1 MKKALSLLLVT
12 LILAPMVPSNAVSA
26 EQQIVPPLKISFN
39 QTPPL
44 VLQAPSEEA
53 PESTANYWSWQ
64 DYVFKVPDVDPVVV
78 SVFVNEEF
86 ATSGFKPVYRVV
98 SVPEGE
104 WQLILIRIDG
114 LIYDPVYG
122 RPVQYDR
129 PLWVFIDGVPVVWGS
144 TAQRFNWT
152 VTGDITMFYPLFED
166 GAINVSMIL
175 PNWVVPQ
182 IGVTGRF
189 LVNLTLYL
197 YPGEKPSEAPDA
209 VIPLWMDSW
218 KEGLAVA
225 RLTRTSPNVTAAIS
239 VPSNTY
245 KARLVLFTEGLAYD
259 EFWYYYGA
267 GYREVKIYFDD
278 TLAAL
283 VHPYHYI
290 YTGGLMP
297 FLWRPIPAVKTY
309 LTEPVVVDLTGL
321 LPLIVGERNVTM
333 EVTNIFATSR
343 WVMGGALLLWLAEGD
358 VSATLLDYETS
369 YQPFNST
376 MEEEEYVEYKAGSS
390 FNLMASSEIV
400 VNGERMI
407 ATTTLTSVLEVTRR
421 FNEVWD
427 NVTVSMYRA
436 STTNV
441 YSGEVKVY
449 SWSSTWNAPLDV
461 KYGLEITVEGDISQ
475 ATVDNP
481 VPGEF
486 SIEIHLSQG
495 LDSMTTIETGEG
507 KRVIEAKESVEAFNV
522 VAGTLIFISPT
533 GAVITGIT
541 QVSATTFK
549 HAKGLDLEVKP
560 GDVTLWIYSR
570 GTRAL
575 TTLYSLYNI
584 VYDSISTIET

>member
-1 MKKALSLLLVT
+1 MKRIISLLIVV
-12 LILAPMVPSNAVSA
+12 LILAPMTPASAVSA
-26 EQQIVPPLKISFN
+26 GSQLAPPPKISFN
-39 QTPPL
+39 QSPPL
-44 VLQAPSEEA
+44 VLQSPSEGSGGSPA
-53 PESTANYWSWQ
+53 TYWSWQ
-64 DYVFKVPDVDPVVV
+64 DYVFKVPDVEPTVV

-86 ATSGFKPVYRVV
+86 ASSGFKPVYRIVD
-98 SVPEGE
+98 VPEGE

-114 LIYDPVYG
+114 LIYDPEFG

-152 VTGDITMFYPLFED
+152 VMGDITMFYPLFED
-166 GAINVSMIL
+166 GLINVSMIL

-189 LVNLTLYL
+189 LVNLTIYL
-197 YPGEKPSEAPDA
+197 YPGEKPEEVPDD
-209 VIPLWMDSW
+209 VIPLWMDTW
-218 KEGLAVA
+218 KQGLAVSQ
-225 RLTRTSPNVTAAIS
+225 LTRTDPNVSSTIS
-239 VPSNTY
+239 VPLNTY

-283 VHPYHYI
+283 IHPYHYI

-309 LTEPVVVDLTGL
+309 LTEPVMIDLTGL

-343 WVMGGALLLWLAEGD
+343 WIMGGALLVWLAEGN
-358 VSATLLDYETS
+358 VSFTLLEYETS
-369 YQPFNST
+369 YDSFNST
-376 MEEEEYVEYKAGSS
+376 KEEEGYTEYRAGSS
-390 FNLMASSEIV
+390 FNLTASSEIT
-400 VNGERMI
+400 VNGEKVV
-407 ATTTLTSVLEVTRR
+407 ATTTLVSILEVARK
-421 FNEVWD
+421 FNDIWD
-427 NVTVSMYRA
+427 NATVNMYRA
-436 STTNV
+436 SATDI
-441 YSGEVKVY
+441 YSGNVKVY
-449 SWSSTWNAPLDV
+449 SWSNSWDAPLSV

-495 LDSMTTIETGEG
+495 LSSMTVIETRDD
-507 KRVIEAKESVEAFNV
+507 KRVIESKESVEAFNV

-549 HAKGLDLEVKP
+549 QAKGLDLALGP
-560 GDVTLWIYSR
+560 DGLSLWMYTR
-570 GTRAL
+570 NTRAL

-584 VYDSISTIET
+584 VYDSISMVDI